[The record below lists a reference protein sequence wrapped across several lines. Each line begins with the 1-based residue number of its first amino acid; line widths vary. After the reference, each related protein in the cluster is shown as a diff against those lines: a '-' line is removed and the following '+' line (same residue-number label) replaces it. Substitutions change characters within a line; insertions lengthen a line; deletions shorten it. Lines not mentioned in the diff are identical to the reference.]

1 MISICL
7 PPVFCGD
14 KGLVLANVNIYV
26 VNFIHFQTE
35 NSHYYNHVFL
45 FIENGEVIVILNIAK
60 CLYDA
65 VASMERKIKKGNP
78 LKLQLKMLKT
88 IATLLF
94 WLVDFLSFIS
104 LINYM

>member
-1 MISICL
+1 MISICS